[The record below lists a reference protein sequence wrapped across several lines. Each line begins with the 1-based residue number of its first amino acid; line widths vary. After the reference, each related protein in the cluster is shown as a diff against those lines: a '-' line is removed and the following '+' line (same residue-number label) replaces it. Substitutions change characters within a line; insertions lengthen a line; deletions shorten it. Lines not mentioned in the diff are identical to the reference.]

1 MLAQSADA
9 QALEKKVIAGYNAKL
24 VSRVAALKAVNS
36 GVSVQRYLEAG
47 RTWANIYT
55 QVKTWIWDSN
65 AAFTKILD
73 NPTQFGFVD
82 ATSFGGEKSFW
93 G

>member
-1 MLAQSADA
+1 MVL
-9 QALEKKVIAGYNAKL
+9 
-24 VSRVAALKAVNS
+24 
-36 GVSVQRYLEAG
+36 G
-47 RTWANIYT
+47 RTCANIYT

-65 AAFTKILD
+65 AAFTKVLD